1 MSLRAEDQ
9 AGSPQ
14 WDPPRAKKG
23 GIRRRLAWLFSRS
36 EISLTE
42 LQRKEGIRD
51 GPSTPGAA
59 AHQDG
64 KGKGRRKEK
73 RSKLQGSLQRM
84 AEEDKISAG
93 GRRSEEPPHPS
104 GPQKASSKLH
114 ALSYSESDLWRN
126 GLLRTFG
133 TLPWRRRQSS
143 QLELSGT
150 SAGGTG
156 HLGSSLGQSWPFAR
170 LQRPAVGSDL
180 DMAGR
185 LDLCS
190 AGNLAGEQET
200 PKPSAWPMDTENS
213 KPATPSQVEIFTSFD
228 SLLDK
233 EDGSSWGESVS
244 IGSTSLDIPASP
256 KMQGEDYKHPASQE
270 EPSRAPEPLTEWAES
285 LFQEYLDSGT
295 FHPKAAGQPDHASH
309 GHRESISE
317 PETCPFASPSYNQIS
332 RMEEPAIGRESPER
346 PLETIRGVEPAP
358 AKRPVKIRYEVM
370 ITLTKE
376 QEEAAK
382 SRAEDLLRVCGNG
395 LGSHGA
401 AKPAGEAGVSQEVAE
416 LQKMDEQCHGEP
428 ARPAPQLAA
437 RKEFQNFMLQR
448 EGTAGVTGQVRP
460 VTGCL
465 VTPLQGSVPSPR
477 QRRDWQEQ
485 SLSHCRDLS
494 VAEGRAVRTAGAP
507 ASSAPSSFGPCRD
520 GEEAQSER
528 ACDAGTGLDEM
539 KKVGGSACAHHSKP
553 GKSTQSTW
561 FSWKKTP
568 ADHPKEEAKPCI
580 RKVSLLS
587 RRLEAAASS
596 SRVAMLLEAWEKGTI
611 GRESVDLPS
620 PTDSSCSRSP
630 GLQKDFSE
638 HTPVFSQIYSP
649 VQKET
654 RPTERGKQ
662 AADSTTVTESQRDG
676 HLSRAAS
683 TAIPTGSPRESHK
696 PSARSTTTPTGSPRE
711 SHMPNARSTT
721 TPPGSPRESHM
732 PNARSTTTPTGSPR
746 ESHTPNARSTTTP
759 TGSPRESH
767 TPSAHST
774 TTPTGSPRES
784 HTPSAVGT
792 NTPIC
797 SPRESHRPSAVGVT
811 PVTSSQRQS
820 HFPNAGSTTVFRSER
835 EILMLKAGS
844 TVGFRSGREVIVPTV
859 ESTSVSE
866 FTQRSGTSVPGSP
879 SESCWQ
885 CAGGSLMALGEAASS
900 SAAGSLGENCM
911 MQAGSTDVSESQG
924 DRGILGAFSTS
935 ITEPQ
940 MQTSPFAVSRSETE
954 CSLPGPGGAATAGS
968 EMESSV
974 PNTEGAV
981 LAAPGTKNTSKA
993 AGEPGNSTQAESG
1006 NPEPSARVQL
1016 SASQAKVRGEGDEP
1030 AQNSEGSA
1038 QEPNVSSEETK
1049 ASPED
1054 LSHAQPTGS
1063 HQEMTEEDPDLSV
1076 DMELLVDTLRNMEPS
1091 EIRKPPKISRL
1102 SRCSSRGKYATLPP
1116 IDEYHVAPKSQ
1127 VPFPE
1132 ALSELF
1138 GRTEWKQLE
1147 ENGPKQENV
1156 DPSGEEEEEIENPY
1170 LSKDE
1175 KPQAKEEPRKVYPW
1189 ENMSTEIEE
1198 KTLSLLGK
1206 LRQPPGDEKTSR
1218 NQSILFNANIL
1229 KGASLLKELQEQ
1241 KAVPT
1246 EDKPYS
1252 RLDSSLLYRRYV
1264 SSVTPPLKAL
1274 EKEREGRSSPT
1285 PIDPAL
1291 LNASRQSWMPPN
1303 GPQLKPCKQL
1313 TSEPSPAGL
1322 QEMTTVLSLDPQ
1334 KAPGTDKNTGQI
1346 PLLFVEAEQKN
1357 TPPPLLGHPAA
1368 GQEAKKPSPKLNGR
1382 PGKII
1387 LFSESGFVGQ
1397 KREIW
1402 GDVADATSWE
1412 LSHTISI
1419 QVVRGCWVMYE
1430 KPRFHGRKCVL
1441 AEGDVEINNPWTAYG
1456 KDGEAPENAP
1466 FRIGSFKRVVR
1477 DYRIPEISLFTEEN
1491 GEGTKVKFTDSSED
1505 TRVRGKPLKASS
1517 IIVHSGLW
1525 LIYSKPFF
1533 DDDPYVLEPGGYPN
1547 LKAWGAKDPSVCS
1560 MHPIKLGC
1568 PAVEKPGEPKAVIYE
1583 KACFQGHSCEVNRDI
1598 YALKKEENS
1607 QGPVMSTVGSL
1618 RILGGCWVGYEKE
1631 GFRGHQYLLEE
1642 GEYHDWTQWGGYSDE
1657 LVSLRLIRTD
1667 FSDPALVLFKA
1678 MDFQDGPSVELS
1690 EALPNVELAGYGIT
1704 TQSIHVLSGVWVA
1717 YENTNFSGE
1726 QYILE
1731 KGVYRNCE
1739 DWGASAGRIASVQ
1752 PVLQVGQHSLHF
1764 VSRIQ
1769 LFSDPDYLGD
1779 HVSFEDDQVSLPEAF
1794 APQSC
1799 RVHGGSW
1806 ILYDGW
1812 EFEGEQHILSDGEY
1826 PTLTAMGCVSST
1838 AIRSLQKV
1846 PIFFSEPS
1854 IFLHGLECFEGKEIE
1869 LTSEVRSLQA
1879 EGFNNHVLSVRVK
1892 GGIWVLCEHS
1902 NFRGR
1907 QWLLDCTEITNW
1919 LTYSGLQHVG
1929 SLYPIRQRRI
1939 YFRIKNA
1946 ELQFFLSVP
1955 DDVEDMKAG
1964 RVVVSDLSDQS
1975 SSIWYY
1981 EEGLIKNQVAP
1992 TMSLQVIG
2000 LGEKGAKVVLW
2011 AESRVPRQTWRIDSF
2026 GRICSQMFEDM
2037 ILDVKGGRLYDRDHA
2052 ILWDVAE
2059 ERPTQIWDIQVL

>member
-9 AGSPQ
+9 AGSSQ
-14 WDPPRAKKG
+14 RDPARAKKG
-23 GIRRRLAWLFSRS
+23 GVRRRLARLFSRS

-51 GPSTPGAA
+51 GPSAPGAA

-64 KGKGRRKEK
+64 KGKGRRKER
-73 RSKLQGSLQRM
+73 RSKLRGSLQRM
-84 AEEDKISAG
+84 AEEDTISAG

-150 SAGGTG
+150 DAGGTG

-185 LDLCS
+185 LDLSS

-200 PKPSAWPMDTENS
+200 PEPSAWPMDTGNS
-213 KPATPSQVEIFTSFD
+213 KPATPSQVEIFTFFD

-244 IGSTSLDIPASP
+244 IGSTSLDFPASP

-295 FHPKAAGQPDHASH
+295 FRPKAAGQPDHVSH
-309 GHRESISE
+309 GHRESLSE
-317 PETCPFASPSYNQIS
+317 AETCPLASPSYNQIS

-346 PLETIRGVEPAP
+346 PLETIRGVEPGP
-358 AKRPVKIRYEVM
+358 AKRPAKIRYEVM

-376 QEEAAK
+376 QEEAVK
-382 SRAEDLLRVCGNG
+382 SRAEDLPGVCGNG

-401 AKPAGEAGVSQEVAE
+401 AEPAGEAGVSQGVAE

-437 RKEFQNFMLQR
+437 RKEFQNFTLQR
-448 EGTAGVTGQVRP
+448 EGTAGVSGQVRP
-460 VTGCL
+460 VPGCL
-465 VTPLQGSVPSPR
+465 VTPRQGSVPSPR

-494 VAEGRAVRTAGAP
+494 GAEGRAVHAAGAP
-507 ASSAPSSFGPCRD
+507 ASSAPSAFGPCRD

-528 ACDAGTGLDEM
+528 AGDAGTGLDEM
-539 KKVGGSACAHHSKP
+539 KKAGGSACAHPPRP

-561 FSWKKTP
+561 FSWKKAP
-568 ADHPKEEAKPCI
+568 ADQPEEEAKPCV

-587 RRLEAAASS
+587 RRLEAAASP

-630 GLQKDFSE
+630 GPRKDFSE
-638 HTPVFSQIYSP
+638 HPPVFSQIYSP

-676 HLSRAAS
+676 RLPRAAS
-683 TAIPTGSPRESHK
+683 TAIPTGSPRESHM
-696 PSARSTTTPTGSPRE
+696 PSAGSTTTPTGSPRE
-711 SHMPNARSTT
+711 SHMPSAAGIT
-721 TPPGSPRESHM
+721 TP
-732 PNARSTTTPTGSPR
+732 A
-746 ESHTPNARSTTTP
+746 
-759 TGSPRESH
+759 
-767 TPSAHST
+767 
-774 TTPTGSPRES
+774 GSPRES

-797 SPRESHRPSAVGVT
+797 SPGESHGPSAVGITTVT
-811 PVTSSQRQS
+811 TSQRQW
-820 HFPNAGSTTVFRSER
+820 HVPNAGSMTVFRSER

-844 TVGFRSGREVIVPTV
+844 TVGFRSRREVIVPTV

-866 FTQRSGTSVPGSP
+866 FARGSGMSVPGSP

-885 CAGGSLMALGEAASS
+885 CAGGSLVALGEAAGS
-900 SAAGSLGENCM
+900 SAAGSPGESRM
-911 MQAGSTDVSESQG
+911 TQASSTDVSESQG
-924 DRGILGAFSTS
+924 DGDI
-935 ITEPQ
+935 
-940 MQTSPFAVSRSETE
+940 SETDG
-954 CSLPGPGGAATAGS
+954 SLPGLGGTATAGS

-974 PNTEGAV
+974 PSTEGAV
-981 LAAPGTKNTSKA
+981 LAAPGTKNTSQA

-1006 NPEPSARVQL
+1006 NPEPLAGVQL
-1016 SASQAKVRGEGDEP
+1016 SASQTKVRGEGDEP
-1030 AQNSEGSA
+1030 ARNSEGSA
-1038 QEPNVSSEETK
+1038 QEPNGSSEETK
-1049 ASPED
+1049 ASPEA
-1054 LSHAQPTGS
+1054 LSHAQQMGS
-1063 HQEMTEEDPDLSV
+1063 QQEMTEEDPDLSV

-1138 GRTEWKQLE
+1138 GPMEWKQLE
-1147 ENGPKQENV
+1147 ENGPKQENM
-1156 DPSGEEEEEIENPY
+1156 DPSEEEEEEIENPY

-1206 LRQPPGDEKTSR
+1206 LRQPPGDEKASR

-1252 RLDSSLLYRRYV
+1252 RLDSSLLYRRYI

-1285 PIDPAL
+1285 PIDPGL
-1291 LNASRQSWMPPN
+1291 LNASGQSWTPPN
-1303 GPQLKPCKQL
+1303 GPQLKPCEQL

-1322 QEMTTVLSLDPQ
+1322 QEMTRVLSLDPQ
-1334 KAPGTDKNTGQI
+1334 KAPDTDKNTGQI

-1368 GQEAKKPSPKLNGR
+1368 GVSKSTLRSQQEAKNPSPKLNGR

-1387 LFSESGFVGQ
+1387 LFSELGFAGQ

-1419 QVVRGCWVMYE
+1419 RVVRGGWVMYE

-1505 TRVRGKPLKASS
+1505 TRLHGKPLKASS

-1583 KACFQGHSCEVNRDI
+1583 KACFQGQSCEVNRDI
-1598 YALKKEENS
+1598 YALKKQETS

-1667 FSDPALVLFKA
+1667 FSDPALVLFEA

-1690 EALPNVELAGYGIT
+1690 EALPDVELAGYGTT
-1704 TQSIHVLSGVWVA
+1704 TQSIYVLSGVWVA

-1752 PVLQVGQHSLHF
+1752 PVLQVGEHSLCF

-1769 LFSDPDYLGD
+1769 LFSEPNYLGD
-1779 HVSFEDDQVSLPEAF
+1779 HISFEDDQVSLPEAF

-1812 EFEGEQHILSDGEY
+1812 EFEGEQHVLSDGEY

-1955 DDVEDMKAG
+1955 DDIEDMKAG

-2000 LGEKGAKVVLW
+2000 QAGKGAKVVLW

>member
-14 WDPPRAKKG
+14 RDPPRAKKG
-23 GIRRRLAWLFSRS
+23 GIRRRLAQLFSRS

-51 GPSTPGAA
+51 GPSAPRAA

-64 KGKGRRKEK
+64 KGKEK
-73 RSKLQGSLQRM
+73 RNKLRGSLQRM
-84 AEEDKISAG
+84 AVEDKISAG
-93 GRRSEEPPHPS
+93 GSRSEEPPHPRR
-104 GPQKASSKLH
+104 PQKASSKPH

-133 TLPWRRRQSS
+133 TLPWRRRQNSH
-143 QLELSGT
+143 LDLSGT
-150 SAGGTG
+150 GAGGTG
-156 HLGSSLGQSWPFAR
+156 HLGSSLDQPWPCGR
-170 LQRPAVGSDL
+170 LRRPAVGSDL
-180 DMAGR
+180 DMADR
-185 LDLCS
+185 RDLCS

-200 PKPSAWPMDTENS
+200 LEPSAWPMDTGNS
-213 KPATPSQVEIFTSFD
+213 KPATPSQVEIFASFD

-244 IGSTSLDIPASP
+244 IGSTSLDFPASP
-256 KMQGEDYKHPASQE
+256 ETQGEDYKLPAAQE
-270 EPSRAPEPLTEWAES
+270 EPSRAPEPLTDWAES

-295 FHPKAAGQPDHASH
+295 FRPKAAGQPDHVSHSH
-309 GHRESISE
+309 GESTSE
-317 PETCPFASPSYNQIS
+317 PETCLFASPSYNRIS

-346 PLETIRGVEPAP
+346 PLETVPGVEPAP
-358 AKRPVKIRYEVM
+358 ANRPAKIRYEVT

-376 QEEAAK
+376 QDEGAK
-382 SRAEDLLRVCGNG
+382 SRAEDLPRVRGNG
-395 LGSHGA
+395 RGSHGD
-401 AKPAGEAGVSQEVAE
+401 AKPAGEAGVSQGVAE

-428 ARPAPQLAA
+428 DRPAPQLAA
-437 RKEFQNFMLQR
+437 RKEFQNFTLQR

-460 VTGCL
+460 VPGCL
-465 VTPLQGSVPSPR
+465 VTPLQGSEPNPR
-477 QRRDWQEQ
+477 WRQDWQEQ
-485 SLSHCRDLS
+485 SLAHCRDLS
-494 VAEGRAVRTAGAP
+494 AVEGRAVHAAGDP
-507 ASSAPSSFGPCRD
+507 ASSSPSSFGLCRD
-520 GEEAQSER
+520 GKEAQSER
-528 ACDAGTGLDEM
+528 ARDAGTGLDEM
-539 KKVGGSACAHHSKP
+539 KKVGGSSRAHHPKP
-553 GKSTQSTW
+553 GKSTQSNW
-561 FSWKKTP
+561 FSWKKAP
-568 ADHPKEEAKPCI
+568 ADQPEEEAKPCS

-587 RRLEAAASS
+587 RRLEAAASP
-596 SRVAMLLEAWEKGTI
+596 SRVSILLEAWEKGTI
-611 GRESVDLPS
+611 GRESGDLLS

-630 GLQKDFSE
+630 GLRKDFSE
-638 HTPVFSQIYSP
+638 HTPVFSQVYSP

-662 AADSTTVTESQRDG
+662 VADSTTVTESQKDG
-676 HLSRAAS
+676 CQPGAAS
-683 TAIPTGSPRESHK
+683 TVIPPGSRGESHLL
-696 PSARSTTTPTGSPRE
+696 SAGSTTTPTGSLRE
-711 SHMPNARSTT
+711 SHMPSAIGIT
-721 TPPGSPRESHM
+721 TPVGSPKANHV
-732 PNARSTTTPTGSPR
+732 
-746 ESHTPNARSTTTP
+746 
-759 TGSPRESH
+759 
-767 TPSAHST
+767 PSAI
-774 TTPTGSPRES
+774 
-784 HTPSAVGT
+784 GT

-797 SPRESHRPSAVGVT
+797 SPRERHGPSAVGIAT
-811 PVTSSQRQS
+811 VTSSQSQWPV
-820 HFPNAGSTTVFRSER
+820 PNAGSITVFRSER

-844 TVGFRSGREVIVPTV
+844 TVGFRAGREVVVPTV

-866 FTQRSGTSVPGSP
+866 LARGSSTSIPGSP

-885 CAGGSLMALGEAASS
+885 CAGGSLMALDE
-900 SAAGSLGENCM
+900 AAGSCDAGSPGESRTA
-911 MQAGSTDVSESQG
+911 QAGGAAVSESQG
-924 DRGILGAFSTS
+924 DRGT
-935 ITEPQ
+935 P
-940 MQTSPFAVSRSETE
+940 ETDG
-954 CSLPGPGGAATAGS
+954 SLPDPGGAATTGS
-968 EMESSV
+968 ETDSSV
-974 PNTEGAV
+974 PSTEGAV
-981 LAAPGTKNTSKA
+981 LAAPGTKSTSNA
-993 AGEPGNSTQAESG
+993 AGAPGNSAQGERD
-1006 NPEPSARVQL
+1006 NPEPLAGVQL
-1016 SASQAKVRGEGDEP
+1016 SVSQATVRGEGDEP
-1030 AQNSEGSA
+1030 AGNSEGSA
-1038 QEPNVSSEETK
+1038 QEPNVSSEETE
-1049 ASPED
+1049 ASPEA
-1054 LSHAQPTGS
+1054 LS
-1063 HQEMTEEDPDLSV
+1063 HQETAEEDPDMSV

-1091 EIRKPPKISRL
+1091 EIRKPPKIPRL
-1102 SRCSSRGKYATLPP
+1102 SRSSSRGKYATLPP

-1127 VPFPE
+1127 VPLPE

-1138 GRTEWKQLE
+1138 GRPERKHLE
-1147 ENGPKQENV
+1147 ENGLKQENV
-1156 DPSGEEEEEIENPY
+1156 DPSEEEEEEIENPY

-1175 KPQAKEEPRKVYPW
+1175 KPQAKEEPRKIYPW
-1189 ENMSTEIEE
+1189 ENMSSEIEE

-1206 LRQPPGDEKTSR
+1206 LRQPPGDEKASR

-1229 KGASLLKELQEQ
+1229 KGTSLLKDLQEQ

-1252 RLDSSLLYRRYV
+1252 RLDSSLLYRRFI

-1291 LNASRQSWMPPN
+1291 LNASGQSWMPPN
-1303 GPQLKPCKQL
+1303 GPQLKPCEQL
-1313 TSEPSPAGL
+1313 TSEPSPAGV
-1322 QEMTTVLSLDPQ
+1322 QEMTRVLSLDPQ
-1334 KAPGTDKNTGQI
+1334 KAPGTDKSTGQN
-1346 PLLFVEAEQKN
+1346 PLLFMEAEQKN
-1357 TPPPLLGHPAA
+1357 TPPPLLDHPAA
-1368 GQEAKKPSPKLNGR
+1368 GVSNSTLRSQQEAKNPSTKLNGR

-1387 LFSESGFVGQ
+1387 LFSESGFAGQ

-1402 GDVADATSWE
+1402 GDIADATSWE

-1419 QVVRGCWVMYE
+1419 RVVRGGWVMYE

-1466 FRIGSFKRVVR
+1466 FLIGSFKRVVR

-1491 GEGTKVKFTDSSED
+1491 GEGTKVRFMDSSED
-1505 TRVRGKPLKASS
+1505 TRVCGKPLKASS

-1598 YALKKEENS
+1598 YALKKQENS
-1607 QGPVMSTVGSL
+1607 LGPVMSTVGSL

-1642 GEYHDWTQWGGYSDE
+1642 GEYHDWAQWGGYSDE
-1657 LVSLRLIRTD
+1657 LMSLRLIRTD
-1667 FSDPALVLFKA
+1667 FSDPALVLYEA

-1690 EALPNVELAGYGIT
+1690 EALPDVELAGYGIT

-1739 DWGASAGRIASVQ
+1739 DWGASAGRISSVQ
-1752 PVLQVGQHSLHF
+1752 PVLQVGEHSLHF

-1769 LFSDPDYLGD
+1769 LFSGPDYLGD
-1779 HVSFEDDQVSLPEAF
+1779 HISFEDDQVSLPEAF

-1806 ILYDGW
+1806 ILYDGR
-1812 EFEGEQHILSDGEY
+1812 EFEGEQHVLSDGEY
-1826 PTLTAMGCVSST
+1826 PSLTAMGCGSST

-1846 PIFFSEPS
+1846 PIFFSEPW

-1919 LTYSGLQHVG
+1919 LTYSGLQHIG

-1955 DDVEDMKAG
+1955 DDIEDMKAG

-1981 EEGLIKNQVAP
+1981 EEGLIKNQAAP

-2000 LGEKGAKVVLW
+2000 LAGKGAKVVLW

>member
-14 WDPPRAKKG
+14 RDPPRAKKG
-23 GIRRRLAWLFSRS
+23 GIRRRLAQLFSRS

-42 LQRKEGIRD
+42 LQRKEGSWD
-51 GPSTPGAA
+51 GPSAPGAA
-59 AHQDG
+59 SHQDG

-73 RSKLQGSLQRM
+73 RSTLQGSLQRM

-93 GRRSEEPPHPS
+93 GRRSEEHPHPS
-104 GPQKASSKLH
+104 GPRKSSSKLH

-143 QLELSGT
+143 HLELSGT
-150 SAGGTG
+150 GAGGTG
-156 HLGSSLGQSWPFAR
+156 HLGSSLGKPWPFGR

-190 AGNLAGEQET
+190 AGNLAREQET
-200 PKPSAWPMDTENS
+200 AEPSAWPRDTGNS
-213 KPATPSQVEIFTSFD
+213 KPAIPSQVEIFTSFD
-228 SLLDK
+228 SLLGK
-233 EDGSSWGESVS
+233 EDGSSWGGSVS
-244 IGSTSLDIPASP
+244 ISSSSLDFPTSP
-256 KMQGEDYKHPASQE
+256 ETQEVDYKLPAAQE
-270 EPSRAPEPLTEWAES
+270 EPSRASELLTEWAERV
-285 LFQEYLDSGT
+285 FQEYLDSGT
-295 FHPKAAGQPDHASH
+295 FRPKVAGQPDHVSH

-317 PETCPFASPSYNQIS
+317 PETCPFTSPAYNRIS
-332 RMEEPAIGRESPER
+332 RTEDPAIGRENPEW
-346 PLETIRGVEPAP
+346 PLENIRGVEPAP
-358 AKRPVKIRYEVM
+358 AKRPAKIRYEVM

-376 QEEAAK
+376 QEESAK
-382 SRAEDLLRVCGNG
+382 SGAEDRPRVCGNG
-395 LGSHGA
+395 PGSHGA
-401 AKPAGEAGVSQEVAE
+401 AKSPGEAGVSQGIAE

-428 ARPAPQLAA
+428 ARPALQLAA
-437 RKEFQNFMLQR
+437 HKEFQTFTRQR
-448 EGTAGVTGQVRP
+448 EGTVGVTGQVRP
-460 VTGCL
+460 VPGCL
-465 VTPLQGSVPSPR
+465 VTPLQGSEPSPR
-477 QRRDWQEQ
+477 QRRDGQEQ
-485 SLSHCRDLS
+485 SLCHGRDLS
-494 VAEGRAVRTAGAP
+494 AAEGRAVRVAGAP
-507 ASSAPSSFGPCRD
+507 ASSSPSSSGPCRD
-520 GEEAQSER
+520 RPGAAGEEAQSEGGR
-528 ACDAGTGLDEM
+528 DAGTGLDEM
-539 KKVGGSACAHHSKP
+539 KKVGGSSHAHHPKP
-553 GKSTQSTW
+553 GESTRSTW
-561 FSWKKTP
+561 FSWKKAP
-568 ADHPKEEAKPCI
+568 ADQPEEEAKPGF

-587 RRLEAAASS
+587 RRLEAAASP
-596 SRVAMLLEAWEKGTI
+596 SRVSMLLEAWEKGTI
-611 GRESVDLPS
+611 GRESSDLPS
-620 PTDSSCSRSP
+620 PTDGSCSPSP
-630 GLQKDFSE
+630 GLRQDFSE

-649 VQKET
+649 VQRET

-662 AADSTTVTESQRDG
+662 AADSTALTESQRDG
-676 HLSRAAS
+676 HLPGAVSTTAS
-683 TAIPTGSPRESHK
+683 TGPPRESHLPGANGITTVIGSPKESHMPSAGGFTTPVGSPRESH
-696 PSARSTTTPTGSPRE
+696 G
-711 SHMPNARSTT
+711 
-721 TPPGSPRESHM
+721 
-732 PNARSTTTPTGSPR
+732 
-746 ESHTPNARSTTTP
+746 
-759 TGSPRESH
+759 
-767 TPSAHST
+767 
-774 TTPTGSPRES
+774 
-784 HTPSAVGT
+784 PSAVGT
-792 NTPIC
+792 NTPIG
-797 SPRESHRPSAVGVT
+797 SPRESHEPSEIGTNTPIGSPGESHGPRAVGIT
-811 PVTSSQRQS
+811 TVTSSQKQW
-820 HFPNAGSTTVFRSER
+820 HIPNAGSITVFRSER

-844 TVGFRSGREVIVPTV
+844 TVEFRSGREVTGPNV
-859 ESTSVSE
+859 ESTSISE
-866 FTQRSGTSVPGSP
+866 FARGSR
-879 SESCWQ
+879 Q
-885 CAGGSLMALGEAASS
+885 CAGGSQMALGEAAGS
-900 SAAGSLGENCM
+900 SAAGLQGESRM
-911 MQAGSTDVSESQG
+911 TQAGGADVTESKG
-924 DRGILGAFSTS
+924 DRGMLGAFSTS
-935 ITEPQ
+935 INAPQ
-940 MQTSPFAVSRSETE
+940 RQNSPFAVSGSETDG
-954 CSLPGPGGAATAGS
+954 SLPGPGGAASAGS
-968 EMESSV
+968 AMESGMPS
-974 PNTEGAV
+974 TADAV
-981 LAAPGTKNTSKA
+981 LAAPGTESTSNA
-993 AGEPGNSTQAESG
+993 AGSPGHSAQGDSG
-1006 NPEPSARVQL
+1006 NPEPLAGVQL
-1016 SASQAKVRGEGDEP
+1016 LASQAKVRGEGDEP
-1030 AQNSEGSA
+1030 AWSSEGSA
-1038 QEPNVSSEETK
+1038 QESNISSEETK
-1049 ASPED
+1049 ASPEA

-1063 HQEMTEEDPDLSV
+1063 PQETAEEDPDLSV
-1076 DMELLVDTLRNMEPS
+1076 DMELLVDTLRSMEPS
-1091 EIRKPPKISRL
+1091 EIRKPPKISRP
-1102 SRCSSRGKYATLPP
+1102 SRSSSRGKYVTLPP
-1116 IDEYHVAPKSQ
+1116 IDEHHIAPKSQ
-1127 VPFPE
+1127 VPLPE
-1132 ALSELF
+1132 ALSKLF
-1138 GRTEWKQLE
+1138 GRTEQKHLE
-1147 ENGPKQENV
+1147 ENGPKWENV
-1156 DPSGEEEEEIENPY
+1156 DPEEEEEIENPY
-1170 LSKDE
+1170 LSKVD
-1175 KPQAKEEPRKVYPW
+1175 KPQAEEETRKVYPW

-1206 LRQPPGDEKTSR
+1206 LRQPPGDEKASR

-1229 KGASLLKELQEQ
+1229 KGASLLTDLREQ
-1241 KAVPT
+1241 KAIPT

-1252 RLDSSLLYRRYV
+1252 RLDSSLLYRRYI

-1285 PIDPAL
+1285 PIDLAL
-1291 LNASRQSWMPPN
+1291 LNAREQGWMPPN
-1303 GPQLKPCKQL
+1303 GPQLKPCEQL
-1313 TSEPSPAGL
+1313 TSEPSPAGV
-1322 QEMTTVLSLDPQ
+1322 QVSLDPQ
-1334 KAPGTDKNTGQI
+1334 KAPGIDKSTGQI
-1346 PLLFVEAEQKN
+1346 PLLFMEAEQKN
-1357 TPPPLLGHPAA
+1357 TPPLLLGHPAA
-1368 GQEAKKPSPKLNGR
+1368 GVSKSTLRSQEEAKNPPTKLNGR

-1387 LFSESGFVGQ
+1387 LFSESGFAGQ

-1419 QVVRGCWVMYE
+1419 RVVRGGWVMYE

-1441 AEGDVEINNPWTAYG
+1441 AEGDVEINNPWTAYR
-1456 KDGEAPENAP
+1456 KDGEVPENAP

-1491 GEGTKVKFTDSSED
+1491 GEGTKVRFTDSSED
-1505 TRVRGKPLKASS
+1505 TRICGQPLKASS

-1525 LIYSKPFF
+1525 LIYSRPFF

-1598 YALKKEENS
+1598 YALKKQENS
-1607 QGPVMSTVGSL
+1607 QGPVMSTMGSL

-1642 GEYHDWTQWGGYSDE
+1642 GEYHDWTQWGGYNDE

-1667 FSDPALVLFKA
+1667 FSDPALVLFEAK
-1678 MDFQDGPSVELS
+1678 DFQDGPSVELS
-1690 EALPNVELAGYGIT
+1690 EALPDVELASYGIT

-1739 DWGASAGRIASVQ
+1739 DWGASDSRISSVQ
-1752 PVLQVGQHSLHF
+1752 PVLQVREQSLHI

-1769 LFSDPDYLGD
+1769 LFSDPNYLGD
-1779 HVSFEDDQVSLPEAF
+1779 HISFEDDQVSLPEAF
-1794 APQSC
+1794 TPQSC

-1812 EFEGEQHILSDGEY
+1812 EFKGEQHVLSDGEY

-1838 AIRSLQKV
+1838 VTRSLKKV

-1854 IFLHGLECFEGKEIE
+1854 IFLHGLERFEGKEIE

-1907 QWLLDCTEITNW
+1907 QWLLDSTEITNW
-1919 LTYSGLQHVG
+1919 LTYSGLQHIG

-1981 EEGLIKNQVAP
+1981 KEGLIKNQVAP

-2000 LGEKGAKVVLW
+2000 LAGKGAKVVLW

-2059 ERPTQIWDIQVL
+2059 ERSTQIWDIQVL

>member
-51 GPSTPGAA
+51 GPSAPGAA

-104 GPQKASSKLH
+104 GPQKASSKLQ

-126 GLLRTFG
+126 GLLWTFG

-150 SAGGTG
+150 GAGGTD

-180 DMAGR
+180 DMAGW
-185 LDLCS
+185 LNSCS

-200 PKPSAWPMDTENS
+200 PKPSAWPMDTGNS
-213 KPATPSQVEIFTSFD
+213 KPATPSQLEIFTSFD

-270 EPSRAPEPLTEWAES
+270 EPSRAPEPLTEWTES

-295 FHPKAAGQPDHASH
+295 FRPKAAGQPDHVSH

-346 PLETIRGVEPAP
+346 PLETIQGVEPAP

-382 SRAEDLLRVCGNG
+382 SRAEDLPRVCGNG

-494 VAEGRAVRTAGAP
+494 VVEGRAVRAAGAP

-539 KKVGGSACAHHSKP
+539 KKVGGSACAHHPKP

-568 ADHPKEEAKPCI
+568 ADQPEEEAKPCI

-620 PTDSSCSRSP
+620 STDRSCSRSP
-630 GLQKDFSE
+630 GPQKDFSE

-711 SHMPNARSTT
+711 SHMPSAR
-721 TPPGSPRESHM
+721 
-732 PNARSTTTPTGSPR
+732 
-746 ESHTPNARSTTTP
+746 
-759 TGSPRESH
+759 
-767 TPSAHST
+767 ST

-797 SPRESHRPSAVGVT
+797 SPRESHGPSAVGII
-811 PVTSSQRQS
+811 PVTSSQRQW

-866 FTQRSGTSVPGSP
+866 FTRGSGTSVPGSP

-900 SAAGSLGENCM
+900 SAAGSPGENCM
-911 MQAGSTDVSESQG
+911 MQAGSTDVSESRG

-993 AGEPGNSTQAESG
+993 AGEPENSTQAESG
-1006 NPEPSARVQL
+1006 NPEPSRVQL
-1016 SASQAKVRGEGDEP
+1016 LASQAKVRREGDEP
-1030 AQNSEGSA
+1030 AWNSEGSA

-1049 ASPED
+1049 ASPEA

-1091 EIRKPPKISRL
+1091 EIRKHPKISRL

-1189 ENMSTEIEE
+1189 ENVSAEIEE

-1206 LRQPPGDEKTSR
+1206 LRQPPGDEKASR

-1322 QEMTTVLSLDPQ
+1322 QEMTRVLSLDPQ

-1368 GQEAKKPSPKLNGR
+1368 GQEAKNPSPKLNGR

-1505 TRVRGKPLKASS
+1505 TRVHGKPLKASS

-1678 MDFQDGPSVELS
+1678 LDFQDGPSVELS

-1752 PVLQVGQHSLHF
+1752 PVLQ
-1764 VSRIQ
+1764 IQ

-1806 ILYDGW
+1806 ILYDRW
-1812 EFEGEQHILSDGEY
+1812 EFEGEQHVLSDGEY